1 MMFWS
6 TRDSINNDTPSVTAI
21 IETVLAVLV
30 YWWVAIRH
38 ETYLPLLISAAV
50 APLVLLRSDQSV
62 RLGVD
67 WFKAWEA
74 NVWKDTRLFL
84 QLGSWQRRLLL
95 AVVLA
100 NALLTF
106 VTSYLTARHFLA
118 GINGWSPSWQGFA
131 AGSFWLVAAAVAATV
146 ATAWVMMVVG
156 VKEVTRLVAA
166 AAAAAAAVGTVTTT
180 IGVMAATAGVV
191 VTVTL
196 VMGALGLKG
205 TGMTL
210 LLVRVIVIPYVLG
223 LALSALVMSLIVRIG
238 ATLRH
243 LGPGLHSLPQNFR
256 RLTLCTSPRQEP
268 ELVPGLLPGTTD
280 FTFTDVLQRILKE
293 TGLQRTAAFLSYG
306 PFLPI
311 WFLPGW
317 LYRVSL
323 KSTAWFWWPLTFL
336 MGDLSR
342 AKDPQEFHRTTIGSL
357 WAKASIALS
366 IITILTFLWSNLV
379 ETGVVFKDNPLL
391 IAVGYFLVVDWS
403 LRPWQ
408 LFPIALAVLSVAIVF
423 LVDDAAG
430 QYHLAKTE
438 GKDELVARSETK
450 FRAIERITRLR
461 LILFIVFTLLV
472 GAHTLLYF
480 NSTQCWLNVP
490 SNIEG
495 WAEWVY
501 GKRMP
506 RAHCSISSLI
516 GSSSL

>member
-1 MMFWS
+1 MIFWS
-6 TRDSINNDTPSVTAI
+6 TRDSISNETPSVTAI
-21 IETVLAVLV
+21 IETVVAVLV
-30 YWWVAIRH
+30 YWWVAIRL

-74 NVWKDTRLFL
+74 NVWNDTRFFR
-84 QLGSWQRRLLL
+84 QLGPWQRRVLL
-95 AVVLA
+95 AVVLV
-100 NALLTF
+100 NSLITI
-106 VTSYLTARHFLA
+106 VTSYVTARHFLA
-118 GINGWSPSWQGFA
+118 GINGWSVGWQGFA
-131 AGSFWLVAAAVAATV
+131 AGSFWLVAAAVAAIV
-146 ATAWVMMVVG
+146 ATASVLMVVG

-166 AAAAAAAVGTVTTT
+166 AAAVAAAVGTIVSTWLT
-180 IGVMAATAGVV
+180 AATWGVLI
-191 VTVTL
+191 TVAL

-223 LALSALVMSLIVRIG
+223 MALSALMMSLIVRIV

-243 LGPGLHSLPQNFR
+243 LRPGLHTLPQNFR

-268 ELVPGLLPGTTD
+268 ELVPGLVPGTTD
-280 FTFTDVLQRILKE
+280 FTFIDVLQRIRKE
-293 TGLQRTAAFLSYG
+293 TGLQRTAAYLSYG

-323 KSTAWFWWPLTFL
+323 KSTTWLWWPLTFL
-336 MGDLSR
+336 IGDLSR
-342 AKDPQEFHRTTIGSL
+342 ARDPQEFHRTTMGSL

-379 ETGVVFKDNPLL
+379 ETGAVFKDNPLL
-391 IAVGYFLVVDWS
+391 IAVGYFFVVDWS

-408 LFPIALAVLSVAIVF
+408 LFPITLAVLGLAIVF

-430 QYHLAKTE
+430 QYHLAKAE
-438 GKDELVARSETK
+438 RKDELVARSETK
-450 FRAIERITRLR
+450 FRAIERLTRLR
-461 LILFIVFTLLV
+461 LVLFVVFTLLV

-495 WAEWVY
+495 WAQWVY

-506 RAHCSISSLI
+506 RAHCSVSSLI
-516 GSSSL
+516 GSSSS